1 MTAASARPLFA
12 GALLLSLMATAAGC
26 GSAKVAGERQIGA
39 PTSAPAVVYVADFE
53 LDPGNVRAERGI
65 LPPPLPPPPGLGNVL
80 PRLPGTPR
88 EPADRA
94 RQLVELMSS
103 SLLKELRDKG
113 VSARRLEKGEA
124 PPVDGWLVRGVF
136 TSVQEGNQLRRAVVG
151 FGAGTTDL
159 QAVVSID
166 DLTAGAPK
174 PLYEVDTSADSGRLP
189 GAVITLNPYV
199 AAARFV
205 LSDGDLDRNVKQTA
219 ARVAEQMARRL
230 KEAETAPR
238 RTRAE
243 SRVG

>member
-1 MTAASARPLFA
+1 VSASLARPLFA
-12 GALLLSLMATAAGC
+12 GALLLSLVAAAAGC
-26 GSAKVAGERQIGA
+26 GSAKVAGDRQVGA
-39 PTSAPAVVYVADFE
+39 PTGAPTVVYVADFE
-53 LDPGNVRAERGI
+53 LDAGNVRAERGI

-88 EPADRA
+88 EPEDRA

-103 SLLKELRDKG
+103 SLVKELRDRG
-113 VSARRLEKGEA
+113 VPVRRLGKGEA
-124 PPVDGWLVRGVF
+124 LPVNGWLVRGVF

-174 PLYEVDTSADSGRLP
+174 PLYEVETSADSGKLP

-219 ARVAEQMARRL
+219 ARIAEQTTRRL
-230 KEAETAPR
+230 KEAETAPT